1 MKLNNK
7 GFAISTILYGLLAL
21 LILIVMLIFQ
31 VMRTNNNNSKE
42 LGASVQNDLEV
53 CRAERKRYSNCN
65 GVCTDE
71 SKSYKGCLK
80 CKTQKQAY
88 NECKKADP
96 SASCGDEQTAYNACL
111 TSS

>member
-42 LGASVQNDLEV
+42 LGASVQEDL
-53 CRAERKRYSNCN
+53 S
-65 GVCTDE
+65 
-71 SKSYKGCLK
+71 K
-80 CKTQKQAY
+80 CKVQRKIY
-88 NECKKADP
+88 NNCPKAELIDSTSSCYKAD
-96 SASCGDEQTAYNACL
+96 ENYKACL
-111 TSS
+111 TSNQ